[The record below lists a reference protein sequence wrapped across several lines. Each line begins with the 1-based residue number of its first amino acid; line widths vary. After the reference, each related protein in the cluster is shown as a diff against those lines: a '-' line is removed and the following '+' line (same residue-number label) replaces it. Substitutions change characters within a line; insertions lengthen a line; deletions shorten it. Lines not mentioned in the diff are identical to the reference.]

1 MKKLVMMAVAAL
13 PLAAF
18 AQGPGPA
25 AGQGAGAGPGRW
37 KNGQGPD
44 PATVERVEKRMRLA
58 RTLGLAEALDLD
70 APQALK
76 LGDTLAKYDD
86 RRLALH
92 KQMFES
98 QQVLRKA
105 ARGEKVEPAAVDQ
118 AIQKAFDARTQLQAI
133 DKEAFGAVSQGLSPE
148 KRARA
153 LLFLARFQN
162 RFGPRHGGPGM
173 GGPGMG
179 HDMMR
184 GHGPGGRGPGGMGPG
199 MMGPGGGPGPTGMG
213 PDEGPGAMGM
223 MGMMGPGDPGQFDEP
238 GPWADDDD

>member
-1 MKKLVMMAVAAL
+1 VKKLVMMMVAAL

-18 AQGPGPA
+18 AQGAPA

-37 KNGQGPD
+37 KHGQGPD
-44 PATVERVEKRMRLA
+44 PAMVERVEKRMRLA

-92 KQMFES
+92 KQVFEA

-105 ARGEKVEPAAVDQ
+105 AQGEKTDAGAVDQ
-118 AIQKAFDARTQLQAI
+118 AIQKAFDARAQLQAI
-133 DKEAFGAVSQGLSPE
+133 DKEAFSAISKDLAPE

-162 RFGPRHGGPGM
+162 RFGPRHGPGMGGPGM
-173 GGPGMG
+173 GGPGMMRHGG
-179 HDMMR
+179 H
-184 GHGPGGRGPGGMGPG
+184 GPGGMGPDGGGGPTG
-199 MMGPGGGPGPTGMG
+199 MMGPGEGGAM
-213 PDEGPGAMGM
+213 GAMGM
-223 MGMMGPGDPGQFDEP
+223 MGSEP